1 MGASIPAFSCR
12 AILLLLLKG
21 GLRFRQTPRAA
32 RMCSGGGVPQ
42 RTFLNRGSGHR
53 AALCGLCHTLSDGPV
68 LRAAGGEGTL
78 NGTMRRRQQ
87 VGADSETL
95 PHPESVSLTRRPK
108 KKPRLG
114 LKPRL
119 LGD

>member
-1 MGASIPAFSCR
+1 VGASIPAFSCR

-32 RMCSGGGVPQ
+32 RMCSAGGREITDTPLPQ

-68 LRAAGGEGTL
+68 LRAAGGKG
-78 NGTMRRRQQ
+78 R
-87 VGADSETL
+87 
-95 PHPESVSLTRRPK
+95 
-108 KKPRLG
+108 
-114 LKPRL
+114 
-119 LGD
+119 

>member
-32 RMCSGGGVPQ
+32 RMWSGGGVPQ

-68 LRAAGGEGTL
+68 LRAAGGKG
-78 NGTMRRRQQ
+78 R
-87 VGADSETL
+87 
-95 PHPESVSLTRRPK
+95 
-108 KKPRLG
+108 
-114 LKPRL
+114 
-119 LGD
+119 